1 MRIAAGNA
9 VAFLHCKRDVSE
21 PSARGGRST
30 WSYRRPSS
38 SYFARANA
46 NRGIGFVD
54 HLTHCQKT
62 VDLALEANVRDAV
75 SRFAEALGIDEA
87 IVTQWI
93 IAGGRARKR
102 AVASSDRRKEAGIF
116 AQWKYKSGIGDI
128 VVMKVVVAI
137 ACE

>member
-1 MRIAAGNA
+1 MAGRRSSFTGA
-9 VAFLHCKRDVSE
+9 WVSLLVKLVRQRE
-21 PSARGGRST
+21 PPSSLISTVNVMFRSLPREEDRST
-30 WSYRRPSS
+30 CSYRSS

-54 HLTHCQKT
+54 HLAHRQKT

-93 IAGGRARKR
+93 IAGGQHE
-102 AVASSDRRKEAGIF
+102 SRR
-116 AQWKYKSGIGDI
+116 
-128 VVMKVVVAI
+128 
-137 ACE
+137 

>member
-1 MRIAAGNA
+1 MLGSRCFGAFRARRTEARVPIAA
-9 VAFLHCKRDVSE
+9 R
-21 PSARGGRST
+21 
-30 WSYRRPSS
+30 

-54 HLTHCQKT
+54 HLAHRQKT

-93 IAGGRARKR
+93 IAGGQHE
-102 AVASSDRRKEAGIF
+102 SRR
-116 AQWKYKSGIGDI
+116 
-128 VVMKVVVAI
+128 
-137 ACE
+137 